1 MLDSVVRNLLPFE
14 NENRLLV
21 FTEHE
26 ICEETGLRSLLA
38 LNGYF
43 IFDYVNVEQ
52 FRIEYEETI
61 KASMDKVAVIVQ
73 LEIYVP
79 YDIRQSF
86 RTVNVFIDTLFPN
99 LNPDIIKKHR
109 NDWDII
115 AFAAEQIYSDYSQTR
130 LTEIFLDEKV
140 FSYEMIQQYCNCAS
154 GRIEA
159 ACKRAISYRDW
170 IHIAKYKASIQY
182 YAAMKNIEID
192 LSFADEAFFGF
203 IAGGYGQLSQEIN
216 NDYPPIVTKA
226 LTTIMSD
233 KNNKSALIVM
243 DGMSLFDFNALSR
256 HFGDIDYEYGAT
268 YALIPTTTPISRQSL
283 LSGKYPRELDKP
295 FSLVNEEKEFKANA
309 ASFGVTPT
317 QIEYLRGY
325 DAEISPLT
333 KMVSIIIND
342 IDDIVH
348 GQFQGRAGMFNDMD
362 LLGKSA
368 KLQSLIGR
376 LTAKGFTIYITAD
389 HGNTL
394 CTGVG
399 GFRSGLEMES
409 RSMRMVVLKDF
420 AQANAL
426 LNENTTEYQGFYLDK
441 EYRYFVCKNGVSF
454 DIKGETVMTH
464 GGMSID
470 EVIVPFIKIRS
481 A

>member
-14 NENRLLV
+14 KENKLLV
-21 FTEHE
+21 FTEHD

-38 LNGYF
+38 LNGYS

-61 KASMDKVAVIVQ
+61 KSSKDKVAVLVQ
-73 LEIYVP
+73 LDIYVP
-79 YDIRQSF
+79 YDVRCSF
-86 RTVNVFIDTLFPN
+86 YTVNIFVDALFPN
-99 LNPDIIKKHR
+99 LNTDIIKKHR

-115 AFAAEQIYSDYSQTR
+115 AFASEQIYSDCSQAK
-130 LTEIFLDEKV
+130 LTEIFLNEKV
-140 FSYEMIQQYCNCAS
+140 FSYETILRYCSCAS

-159 ACKRAISYRDW
+159 VCERAVSYRDW
-170 IHIAKYKASIQY
+170 VHVAKYKASIQY

-192 LSFADEAFFGF
+192 LSFADEAFSGF
-203 IAGGYGQLSQEIN
+203 IADGYGRLSQEIN
-216 NDYPPIVTKA
+216 NDCPPIVTKV
-226 LTTIMSD
+226 LTAILSD

-243 DGMSLFDFNALSR
+243 DGMSLFDFKAIAR
-256 HFGDIDYEYGAT
+256 HFGNIDYEYGGT

-295 FSLVNEEKEFKANA
+295 FLLVNEEKEFKAKA
-309 ASFGVTPT
+309 ASFGLTPA

-325 DAEISPLT
+325 DTEISLLSR
-333 KMVSIIIND
+333 MVAIIIND
-342 IDDIVH
+342 VDDIAH
-348 GQFQGRAGMFNDMD
+348 GQFQGRAGIYNDMD
-362 LLGKSA
+362 LLGKSG

-376 LTAKGFTIYITAD
+376 LTANGFTNYITAD

-399 GFRSGLEMES
+399 GFRSGVEMES
-409 RSMRMVVLKDF
+409 RSMRMAVLKDF
-420 AQANAL
+420 AEANAL

-454 DIKGETVMTH
+454 DSKGETVMTH
-464 GGMSID
+464 GGMSLD
-470 EVIVPFIKIRS
+470 EVIVPFIKVRS
-481 A
+481 V